1 MTQDFGP
8 RPVSR
13 RLPAAPDDRSSA
25 PRAPGRRHFLGTAA
39 AGAGALLAGP
49 ASTLAPARAQGR
61 TKVTFAWPFA
71 TTSQA
76 FQEEL
81 ARRFMDG
88 HRSIEI
94 EVQVIPQTQAVP
106 KLTAAFT
113 GGAAPDCLALSHQW
127 LTQFAGGEYLES
139 LEPHLKASGLDRDLA
154 PPLMAEARVVGN
166 TAHSAGFLAD
176 AYVLYCSRAFL
187 REAGVAEP
195 PRTFDEFAQVARRMT
210 DAGRNRF
217 GYYALGATGWSYNQW
232 TSWML
237 GHGGLGARNGYFDA
251 GGKCVLRGDPHVAGL
266 QRWLDLYQKDKV
278 SPTASA
284 TGGWQD
290 SANAFNAGQ
299 LGMVFGWMGLI
310 GNFTKSLG
318 ADAFTVVPPPSGPAG
333 QFFYV
338 GGNGYAINRQ
348 SKVKEAAWEYVRYL
362 LTPEVNGLLNKE
374 WGAIPGN
381 MRAWTQPWL
390 DTPHF
395 RAPRRMVESSAA
407 LIRYPSHLPEWPQ
420 WFLNVCPPNIQKAML
435 GQQSARQ
442 HADTVATALEAMVAK
457 SGKTG

>member
-1 MTQDFGP
+1 MADQ
-8 RPVSR
+8 VNR
-13 RLPAAPDDRSSA
+13 RR
-25 PRAPGRRHFLGTAA
+25 FLTTVTGAA
-39 AGAGALLAGP
+39 AGALAGP
-49 ASTLAPARAQGR
+49 TGAIRPARAQSR
-61 TKVTFAWPFA
+61 TKVAFAWPFA
-71 TTSQA
+71 PTSQA

-81 ARRFMDG
+81 ARRFMDA
-88 HRSIEI
+88 HKSIEV

-127 LTQFAGGEYLES
+127 LTQFAGGGYLEN

-154 PPLMAEARVVGN
+154 APLMAEARVVGN

-176 AYVLYCSRAFL
+176 AYVLYCSGAFL
-187 REAGVAEP
+187 REAGATEP
-195 PRTFDEFAQVARRMT
+195 PRTVDDFAQVARKMT
-210 DAGRNRF
+210 DSGRNRY

-232 TSWML
+232 TTWMFA
-237 GHGGLGARNGYFDA
+237 HGGLGGANGYFDA
-251 GGKCVLRGDPHVAGL
+251 GGKCVLRGDKHVEGL

-278 SPTASA
+278 SPPASA

-310 GNFTKSLG
+310 GNFGKSLG
-318 ADAFTVVPPPSGPAG
+318 PDKFVVAHPPAGPGG
-333 QFFYV
+333 QFFYF
-338 GGNGYAINRQ
+338 GGNGYAINKQ

-381 MRAWTQPWL
+381 TKAWTQPWL

-395 RAPRRMVESSAA
+395 RAPRSMVESGAA
-407 LIRYPSHLPEWPQ
+407 LIRYPSYLPEWPQ
-420 WFLNVCPPNIQKAML
+420 WFLNVCPPNIQKAL
-435 GQQSARQ
+435 LAQQTARQ
-442 HADTVATALEAMVAK
+442 HVDTVATALETILAK
-457 SGKTG
+457 STKSG

>member
-1 MTQDFGP
+1 MAD
-8 RPVSR
+8 RVSR
-13 RLPAAPDDRSSA
+13 RR
-25 PRAPGRRHFLGTAA
+25 FLGTV
-39 AGAGALLAGP
+39 AGATAGAL
-49 ASTLAPARAQGR
+49 ASGVRPARAQGR

-71 TTSQA
+71 VTSQV

-81 ARRFMDG
+81 ARRFMDS
-88 HRSIEI
+88 HKSIEV
-94 EVQVIPQTQAVP
+94 EVQIIPQTQAVP

-127 LTQFAGGEYLES
+127 LTQFAGGGYLES
-139 LEPHLKASGLDRDLA
+139 LEPQLKATGLDRDLA
-154 PPLMAEARVVGN
+154 APLMAESRVVGN

-176 AYVLYCSRAFL
+176 AYVLYCSTAFL
-187 REAGVAEP
+187 KDAGAAEP
-195 PRTFDEFAQVARRMT
+195 PRTFDEFTQLARKMT
-210 DAGRNRF
+210 DAGKNRY

-232 TSWML
+232 TSWMFA
-237 GHGGLGARNGYFDA
+237 HGGLGAGNTYFDA
-251 GGKCVLRGDPHVAGL
+251 ARKCVFRGEKHVDGL

-278 SPTASA
+278 SPAASA
-284 TGGWQD
+284 TGTWQD

-310 GNFTKSLG
+310 GNFSKSLG
-318 ADAFTVVPPPSGPAG
+318 PDRFVVARPPAGPAG
-333 QFFYV
+333 QFFYF

-381 MRAWTQPWL
+381 TRAWTQPWL

-395 RAPRRMVESSAA
+395 RAPRAVVESPAA
-407 LIRYPSHLPEWPQ
+407 LVRYPSHLPEWPQ
-420 WFLNVCPPNIQKAML
+420 WFLNVCPANIQKTLLA
-435 GQQSARQ
+435 QQTARQ
-442 HADTVATALEAMVAK
+442 HVDTVATALEALLAK
-457 SGKTG
+457 STKTG